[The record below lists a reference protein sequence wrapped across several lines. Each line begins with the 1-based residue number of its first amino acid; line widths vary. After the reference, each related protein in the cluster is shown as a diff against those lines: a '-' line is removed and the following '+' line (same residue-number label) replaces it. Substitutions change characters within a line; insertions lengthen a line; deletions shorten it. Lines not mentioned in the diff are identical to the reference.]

1 MSNVKIEANCRMCNN
16 SQIIEVEE
24 SSLRKWQQGELIQN
38 AMPEL
43 TADER
48 EMLISGTCNVCWDE
62 MFGGY

>member
-38 AMPEL
+38 AMPGL

-62 MFGGY
+62 MFGG